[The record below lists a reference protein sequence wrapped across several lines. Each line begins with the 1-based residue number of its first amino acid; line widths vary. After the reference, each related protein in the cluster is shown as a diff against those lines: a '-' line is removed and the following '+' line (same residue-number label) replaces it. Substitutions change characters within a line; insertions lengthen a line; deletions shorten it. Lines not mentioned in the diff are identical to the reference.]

1 MGIPRLASR
10 LTLAVTATT
19 AVTAA
24 VVGGA
29 GAASASTPVYAALGD
44 SYSSGVGTNDY
55 TADSG
60 SCDRSPQSYA
70 QLWATAHGVTSFDFA
85 ACSGATT
92 TDVLNNQ
99 LGGLSAATTLVSIT
113 IGGNDVGF
121 ATVMTDCNLS
131 SDAACLAEIQSAENS
146 ARTTLPAK
154 LDATYAAIRQHA
166 PNAGVVVL
174 DYPHLFETGSCVTT
188 LDATKRTALNQ
199 AADVLDGVV
208 RTEVGKAGFTFADA
222 RGRFAGHGVC
232 GSTAWIND
240 LTWPVTDSYHP
251 KAAGYRNGYLPTLT
265 AATG

>member
-1 MGIPRLASR
+1 MSR
-10 LTLAVTATT
+10 LTLAVTATA

-29 GAASASTPVYAALGD
+29 GSASAATPVYAALGD
-44 SYSSGVGTNDY
+44 SYSSGVGTNNY
-55 TADSG
+55 TSASG

-131 SDAACLAEIQSAENS
+131 SDSACLSEIQSSEAS
-146 ARTTLPAK
+146 AQNALPAK
-154 LDATYAAIRQHA
+154 LDSAYTAIRQHA
-166 PNAGVVVL
+166 PNATVVVL
-174 DYPHLFETGSCVTT
+174 DYPHLFQTGSCLTT
-188 LDATKRTALNQ
+188 LDNTKRTALNQ
-199 AADVLDGVV
+199 AADILDGVIQSAV
-208 RTEVGKAGFTFADA
+208 SRHGFTFADA

-232 GSTAWIND
+232 GSPAWIND
-240 LTWPVTDSYHP
+240 ITWPITDSYHP
-251 KAAGYRNGYLPTLT
+251 KASGYANGYLPTLD
-265 AATG
+265 AVTG